1 MRQYR
6 IPNAW
11 KEVKLGDITDYGK
24 TQKCELSDVPS
35 DTWVLELEDI
45 EKDSSRILKHLDST
59 ERPFKSTKNKFSVG
73 DVLYGKLR
81 PYLNKVVI
89 ANNSGVCSTE
99 IIPLNVEPHIDNRFL
114 FYWLKSKTF
123 LDFVNSVSYGVNMP
137 RLGTKDGLLA
147 PFILAPLAEQKV
159 IADKLDTLLAQV
171 ETTKARLERI
181 PEILK
186 TFRQSVLTAAV
197 NGKLTEEW
205 RGSQQGL
212 FDWKLVELK
221 DAANIIDPHP
231 SHRTPKAVEGGVPYI
246 GIGDLRDDGSID
258 FDNSRKVSSE
268 VLLEHKARYSLKA
281 GDFVF
286 GKIGTLGKATTLPV
300 GIDYTLSANVILI
313 QPIESLT
320 TPKYLQFFLSSPST
334 MDDIVKQ
341 ANSTS
346 QAAFGIKKMRTFKCK
361 LPSKEEQVE
370 ITRRVEELF
379 AFADSIE
386 QKTNAALERVN
397 KLTQSILAKAFRGEL
412 TADWRTANPEL
423 ISGENSAEALLE
435 KIKAER
441 EALKSKPKPKRST
454 VKKKT
459 GSRMNKKIIK
469 VTDALKQ
476 AGKPLTGQLL
486 LVEAGYPS
494 DSSTDLLEQFFLD
507 IREALTVEKSIVQ
520 LERQKNGQDVFALAD
535 KEETNKA
542 TR

>member
-137 RLGTKDGLLA
+137 RLGTKDGLRA

-186 TFRQSVLTAAV
+186 TLRQSVLAAAV
-197 NGKLTEEW
+197 SGKLNAGDYQQAPVYKALGDVGVEVKTGPFGSALHKSEYIS
-205 RGSQQGL
+205 GGIPVINPMHISNGTIVASQQMTIPKAKY
-212 FDWKLVELK
+212 DELEAWHLK
-221 DAANIIDPHP
+221 IGDVVVGRRGEMGRAAVVNYKGEMLCGTGSMIL
-231 SHRTPKAVEGGVPYI
+231 RTPK
-246 GIGDLRDDGSID
+246 
-258 FDNSRKVSSE
+258 NS
-268 VLLEHKARYSLKA
+268 L
-281 GDFVF
+281 
-286 GKIGTLGKATTLPV
+286 
-300 GIDYTLSANVILI
+300 
-313 QPIESLT
+313 
-320 TPKYLQFFLSSPST
+320 PKYLEIILRSPLAVEYFTSNSVGST
-334 MDDIVKQ
+334 MVNLNQKIIKSLQVHFP
-341 ANSTS
+341 S
-346 QAAFGIKKMRTFKCK
+346 Q
-361 LPSKEEQVE
+361 EEQTE
-370 ITRRVEELF
+370 IVRRVEKLF
-379 AFADSIE
+379 AYADKVE
-386 QKTNAALERVN
+386 AQVKTAQARVN
-397 KLTQSILAKAFRGEL
+397 QLTQSILAKAFRGEL
-412 TADWRTANPEL
+412 TANWRAANPEL
-423 ISGENSAEALLE
+423 ISGENSAEALL
-435 KIKAER
+435 
-441 EALKSKPKPKRST
+441 
-454 VKKKT
+454 V
-459 GSRMNKKIIK
+459 IIK
-469 VTDALKQ
+469 NERAKLSQTKKGR
-476 AGKPLTGQLL
+476 GKS
-486 LVEAGYPS
+486 VE
-494 DSSTDLLEQFFLD
+494 
-507 IREALTVEKSIVQ
+507 
-520 LERQKNGQDVFALAD
+520 N
-535 KEETNKA
+535 
-542 TR
+542 